1 VLRVRELRVSAPNGL
16 LWPINRHWSSKK
28 AMGEDCLFPPPSLFP
43 AINQFSM
50 VIAQIAERHNSNG
63 RKGITV

>member
-1 VLRVRELRVSAPNGL
+1 MVCYGQLIAIGVQ
-16 LWPINRHWSSKK
+16 K